1 MKVSVA
7 IMKTLFPERERE
19 RMEMRACVMRAQA
32 EAEDLEKTIAT
43 VFNGHLKEVEW
54 PPKHFSRSS

>member
-7 IMKTLFPERERE
+7 IMKTLFPDREKD
-19 RMEMRACVMRAQA
+19 RMEMRECITRATA
-32 EAEDLEKTIAT
+32 EAMDLEKTIEV

-54 PPKHFSRSS
+54 PPKNYS